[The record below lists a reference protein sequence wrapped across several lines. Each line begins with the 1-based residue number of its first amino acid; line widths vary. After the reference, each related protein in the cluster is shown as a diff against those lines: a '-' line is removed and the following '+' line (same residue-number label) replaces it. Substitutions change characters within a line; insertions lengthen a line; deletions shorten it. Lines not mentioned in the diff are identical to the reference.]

1 MCARACVC
9 VCVCVCVSHSVMSN
23 SVTLWIVAHQAPL
36 PMGFSRQEY
45 WSELPCPSPG
55 PLVLN
60 RVKKERDLAG
70 IQPPGPALKINSAK
84 CSAFQALFSPSL
96 LAATSPACRGGSH
109 QPPSLPTLLPLP
121 LTRQNSSEP
130 SLIKGLRCPEESN
143 TAPTTK
149 EVNVKGFSGYNAT

>member
-1 MCARACVC
+1 M
-9 VCVCVCVSHSVMSN
+9 CVSHSVMSN
-23 SVTLWIVAHQAPL
+23 SVTLRIVAHQAPL
-36 PMGFSRQEY
+36 PMGFCRQEY

-70 IQPPGPALKINSAK
+70 IHPPGPAPKINSAK
-84 CSAFQALFSPSL
+84 HSAFQALLSPSPP
-96 LAATSPACRGGSH
+96 AAASPTCRGGSR
-109 QPPSLPTLLPLP
+109 QPLSLPTLLRLP

-130 SLIKGLRCPEESN
+130 SLLKGLRCPDESN
-143 TAPTTK
+143 TAPITK